1 MFMNRRKFL
10 LNLGVTGLTLPF
22 ATNLISASA
31 QAATGSFEDY
41 KKQQLTEFQQYK
53 EALERDFLAYQ
64 QAIDN
69 ELNKFKSATNKLWGD
84 FNIGNAKVF
93 VSYSD
98 DLKTRRIV
106 DFEQGKIT
114 VQQLAPVASRGMGAQ
129 LSKELIQLATSTTN
143 DAFNN
148 SSLDKR
154 LEQAAK
160 QASTNTTQAKPS
172 NQPLI
177 ADILTGKSQPTKV
190 ETEQAMIKQVK
201 EGKAT
206 SQAANQDGLQ
216 VYSFSVPL
224 NTANLSSKAQTYK
237 PLALKYAQEEKIDP
251 ALVLAIMH
259 SESSFNPVA
268 KSHVPA
274 YGLMQIVPTSAGK
287 DASQKVYGKQLL
299 LSPSYLYNA
308 ENNIKMGC
316 AYLNILNYRYL
327 KAITHPESR
336 LYCVISAYNT
346 GSGNVAKAF
355 TGATNV
361 NTAATKINQMTPSQV
376 YQHLIKNL
384 PYEETRNYLKVVTP
398 RYQGYQQEFA

>member
-1 MFMNRRKFL
+1 MNRRKFL
-10 LNLGVTGLTLPF
+10 LNLGATGLTLPF
-22 ATNLISASA
+22 ATHLITASA
-31 QAATGSFEDY
+31 QAATGSFADY

-64 QAIDN
+64 QAIDR
-69 ELNKFKSATNKLWGD
+69 ELKSFKSETNKLWGD
-84 FNIGNAKVF
+84 FNIGSAKVF

-106 DFEQGKIT
+106 DFEQGNIT
-114 VQQLAPVASRGMGAQ
+114 VQQLAPPASKGMGTK

-143 DAFNN
+143 QAVNN
-148 SSLDKR
+148 SNLDKR
-154 LEQAAK
+154 LERAAK
-160 QASTNTTQAKPS
+160 QASNNITQSKPS
-172 NQPLI
+172 NQLLI
-177 ADILTGKSQPTKV
+177 ADLLTGKSQPTKL
-190 ETEQAMIKQVK
+190 EAERAIIKQVK

-206 SQAANQDGLQ
+206 SQPAKQDGLQ

-237 PLALKYAQEEKIDP
+237 PLVSKYAKEEKIDP

-327 KAITHPESR
+327 KAITNPESR
-336 LYCVISAYNT
+336 AYCVISAYNT

-361 NTAATKINQMTPSQV
+361 NTAATKINKMTPSQV
-376 YQHLIKNL
+376 YQHLIRNL